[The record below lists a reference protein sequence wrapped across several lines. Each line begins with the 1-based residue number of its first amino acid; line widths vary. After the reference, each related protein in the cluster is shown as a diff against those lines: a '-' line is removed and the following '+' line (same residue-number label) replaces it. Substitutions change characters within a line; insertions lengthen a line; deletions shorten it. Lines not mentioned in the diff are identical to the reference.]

1 MWLAWVTILSDEVAS
16 VTSQHVVFDFS
27 LSTFCKVYHF
37 PNAGKMIFNLFSS
50 IKASVFCS
58 FYDSFK
64 SFPFGITQYLCKF
77 SCTPAL
83 YAFIFLAIASN
94 CSNNSLIFSSF
105 IIVYFSII
113 LQKYTFY
120 LVAARKSYVIFI
132 FFSIL
137 VSSRT
142 PQIITYKMV
151 CCK

>member
-1 MWLAWVTILSDEVAS
+1 MRSHWLNTTTFSPSSLMMSLIILIHS
-16 VTSQHVVFDFS
+16 
-27 LSTFCKVYHF
+27 STLVYHF

-64 SFPFGITQYLCKF
+64 SFPFGIIQYLCKF

-120 LVAARKSYVIFI
+120 LVVARKVIG
-132 FFSIL
+132 FFEFYAKNINTPKQGGFL
-137 VSSRT
+137 LGSS
-142 PQIITYKMV
+142 MAV
-151 CCK
+151 